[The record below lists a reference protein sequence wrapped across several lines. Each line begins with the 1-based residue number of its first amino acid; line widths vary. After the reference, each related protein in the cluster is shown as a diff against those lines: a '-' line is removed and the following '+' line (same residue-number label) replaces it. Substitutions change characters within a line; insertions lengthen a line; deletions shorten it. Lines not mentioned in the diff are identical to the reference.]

1 MKLVYKN
8 VTRFDEFDE
17 CAKDVRRDADVVVVV
32 VDRSIDGD
40 VGTHRSAQ
48 LLVRFSGLDLDLW
61 MRKLSCLQ

>member
-1 MKLVYKN
+1 MKLVYKK